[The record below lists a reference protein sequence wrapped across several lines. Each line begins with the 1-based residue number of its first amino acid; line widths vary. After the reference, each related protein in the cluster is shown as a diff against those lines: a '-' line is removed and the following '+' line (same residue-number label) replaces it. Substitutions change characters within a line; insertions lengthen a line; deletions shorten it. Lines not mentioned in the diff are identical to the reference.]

1 METENRPRN
10 EGKKK
15 NKKNGWTET
24 QENKCIIRN
33 AYEIYAEESICAFV
47 FDAYVRRRRKTQ
59 DGQGNK

>member
-1 METENRPRN
+1 MKV
-10 EGKKK
+10 KKK
-15 NKKNGWTET
+15 LKNGWTET

-47 FDAYVRRRRKTQ
+47 YDAYVQRRRKRQ